1 MKKGKTKT
9 SWLPPFIS
17 LKVKSKSNS
26 TTNKKRKKYGLQT
39 FKTAL

>member
-17 LKVKSKSNS
+17 LKVKSKSNP
-26 TTNKKRKKYGLQT
+26 TTKQ
-39 FKTAL
+39 KTKLKTTRIWISNF